1 MILDVSQQHAVTIGL
16 WIKRKIGAQ
25 EIGVDWNAYLWQVE
39 LRLWCCNVN
48 ERKEMVSEK
57 EQVSQTKAVHV
68 QAEIYDENSLEE
80 MDCEWMRE
88 DRNGNRCEV
97 KKGSSRVMK
106 DKEGKKTPVSVRRE
120 EAANESYEEN
130 VGKRW
135 WSVPWKGRGWGSG
148 VVRMRSYRDND
159 VKEEWR

>member
-1 MILDVSQQHAVTIGL
+1 MADFRQDFFVNYICARMILDVSQQHAVTIGL

-120 EAANESYEEN
+120 EAANE
-130 VGKRW
+130 VMKR
-135 WSVPWKGRGWGSG
+135 
-148 VVRMRSYRDND
+148 M
-159 VKEEWR
+159 